1 MAKKGLFTSLEE
13 IIFQDVYV
21 NGHVKKVRESNA
33 GRNPVVNKMKISKK
47 RNVRAARTFLGK
59 TR

>member
-21 NGHVKKVRESNA
+21 QGHVKKLREPNA
-33 GRNPVVNKMKISKK
+33 GRNPAVNKVKVSKK
-47 RNVRAARTFLGK
+47 RNIRATRTFLGK